1 MNKTVDIERYLN
13 TEFEQS
19 LFKASVSYLY
29 RLDDPLR
36 FNSFAYSM
44 REIYRHV
51 LARLSPEEE
60 IIECLWFESET
71 DNGKSTRKQKL
82 KYAVQGGLDDIYVME
97 ELSINIDEFWRS
109 IKNSQDLLSK
119 YTHVN
124 ENTFNISNEECN
136 KNSDEV
142 LSSLL
147 GIFILISNT
156 KEKIFYQIREHI
168 DEELLSNFAYTA
180 MEGID
185 ILSNNSYIESF
196 EIEDYEILDI
206 DSTTIYITANG
217 TANVSLNYGSGE
229 DEAELNTDF
238 PFKLS
243 CSSPVVNPTE
253 IQLTSENID
262 VDTSSW
268 SDDNEF

>member
-1 MNKTVDIERYLN
+1 MNQAASIEHYLD
-13 TEFEQS
+13 TDFEQS
-19 LFKASVSYLY
+19 LFKASVAYLSQ
-29 RLDDPLR
+29 LDDPLR

-44 REIYRHV
+44 REVYRHV
-51 LARLSPEEE
+51 LARFSPEKE
-60 IIECLWFESET
+60 ITDCSWFESET

-82 KYAVQGGLDDIYVME
+82 KYAVQGGLDDNYVTE
-97 ELSINIDEFWRS
+97 ELSINIDEFWKS

-124 ENTFNISNEECN
+124 ENTFNISNEECK

-142 LSSLL
+142 LNSLL
-147 GIFILISNT
+147 GIFMLISNT
-156 KEKIFYQIREHI
+156 KEKIFSQIREHI
-168 DEELLSNFAYTA
+168 DEELLSSFAYTA
-180 MEGID
+180 MESID

-206 DSTTIYITANG
+206 DSTTIYVTASG
-217 TANVSLNYGSGE
+217 SANVSLNYGSGE
-229 DEAELNTDF
+229 DEAELNTNF

-268 SDDNEF
+268 SNDNEF